1 MKELV
6 PYSIPKKSDS
16 YIIDS
21 YTDFGF
27 IIDGKEYI
35 DCISNRW
42 EFCLG
47 FKQDKIADF
56 ICDNIKKYPAVKF
69 NYTNKYVEKL
79 NEQLFNITNKQFV
92 SVHYAGSGS
101 DSVENAIKLSRIYN
115 KRKYVISFIGSWH
128 GSTELTASITGSKMF
143 HKNVPTYEYSIKVP
157 QPVDDDVQPLLD
169 AIESVGAENVSC
181 IIKEPFSVQTSS
193 VVASK
198 EYYDKVRK
206 ICDDNNIVFIVDE
219 VATGIGRTG
228 EWYGYQRIGMKPD
241 IVVTGKSLTAGYS
254 MLSAILINQKI
265 YDQVSGSYLNMGFT
279 HSPHMNGIL
288 AAIKTI
294 ETIKEENILDNVY
307 EIEDTVKQIFPESNE
322 STAVG
327 CYFSYK
333 LNSNKDSGD
342 IYNKMYEQ
350 GYICSRSVFGDPAI
364 RFLFPNNMPLNM
376 VDTSMKTLRQIIDD
390 YK

>member
-6 PYSIPKKSDS
+6 PYSIPKKAERH
-16 YIIDS
+16 IIDD

-27 IIDGKEYI
+27 IVDGKEYI

-56 ICDNIKKYPAVKF
+56 VCDNVKKNPAVKL
-69 NYTNKYVEKL
+69 NVTNKYVEQL
-79 NEQLFNITNKQFV
+79 NDLLSRITDNQFV

-101 DSVENAIKLSRIYN
+101 DSVENAIKLSRIYS
-115 KRKYVISFIGSWH
+115 KRKYIISFDGSWH
-128 GSTELTASITGSKMF
+128 GSTELCASITGSKMF

-157 QPVDDDVQPLLD
+157 QPTDNDIQPLLD
-169 AIESVGAENVSC
+169 AIENVGAENVSC

-206 ICDDNNIVFIVDE
+206 ICDDNDILFIVDE

-254 MLSAILINQKI
+254 MLSAILINEKV
-265 YDQVSGSYLNMGFT
+265 YNKVCGSYLNMGFT
-279 HSPHMNGIL
+279 HSPHMSGIF

-294 ETIKEENILDNVY
+294 EIIKEDNILDHVY
-307 EIEDTVKQIFPESNE
+307 EIEDTIKQTFPKSNE
-322 STAVG
+322 TTTVG

-333 LNSNKDSGD
+333 LNSNKDSGEV
-342 IYNKMYEQ
+342 YNRMRER
-350 GYICSRSVFGDPAI
+350 GYICSRSVFGDPAV

-376 VDTSMKTLRQIIDD
+376 VDASMKTLRQIIDD